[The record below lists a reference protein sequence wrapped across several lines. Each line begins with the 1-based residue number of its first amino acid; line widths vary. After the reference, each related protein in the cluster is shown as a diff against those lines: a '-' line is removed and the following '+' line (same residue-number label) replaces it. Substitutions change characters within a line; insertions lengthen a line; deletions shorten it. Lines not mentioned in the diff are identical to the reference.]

1 MRVFRS
7 HTVSTLTEENFL
19 VRDFTR
25 LFLLGLEFREIWKN
39 KTVMPNIQQ
48 LCMLVIKSKDSVA
61 VTHLGCFSVC
71 SFGVE
76 KKIVSFVVVEPYP
89 FKTATVKIYTRFQAK
104 KYLFTT

>member
-1 MRVFRS
+1 MYVGYQIERFSCSNPFR
-7 HTVSTLTEENFL
+7 
-19 VRDFTR
+19 
-25 LFLLGLEFREIWKN
+25 LL
-39 KTVMPNIQQ
+39 
-48 LCMLVIKSKDSVA
+48 LCL
-61 VTHLGCFSVC
+61 C